1 MREFLSRHRGMLALL
16 ALAVLVRAG
25 VAIAHRPALFF
36 SDSFIY
42 LWLRDGDGVVGFAP
56 DRPSGYPLLLDVLA
70 RVHGDLLFTTLVQHL
85 AGLLGGT
92 LVYAL
97 LLRLSVDRRLA
108 LFGAA
113 IVLLDGYAIALEQ
126 FIMPESF
133 FATALIA
140 SAYLAIRRTNP
151 AALACSGLLL
161 GAAVTIRTAA
171 IFAVP
176 VWIIYVVWSRPG
188 WRPALAAAGG
198 FLLPVL
204 AVAAMA
210 SHAVGHFGLSRAS
223 GWFLYARI
231 AEIGD
236 CGRADIPA
244 AARPLCNRTASDRRG
259 RVAYHM
265 WDRHAP
271 SQRLFGRDGVWS
283 GWPGPR
289 QERSNRILKGFAQA
303 IIRDR
308 PLRYAQMVAAD
319 FLRYFQP
326 GVASIGRSDAA
337 IHLPARETPIPR
349 GEPFTRVQPV
359 HAPAKLVR
367 AYQGIVH
374 TPRWLLAPLAL
385 AGLIVIVLT
394 FAGRLGQRL
403 PRRREVFLLSGAGL
417 AMLLGSALTNE
428 FILRYLI
435 PTVPLLVGGGI
446 LAIVDLVALRRR
458 SPAPSAAP
466 S

>member
-1 MREFLSRHRGMLALL
+1 MRAFLSRHRGMLALL
-16 ALAVLVRAG
+16 ALGILVRAG

-42 LWLRDGDGVVGFAP
+42 LWLREGDGVVGFAP

-85 AGLLGGT
+85 AGLLVGT

-97 LLRLSVDRRLA
+97 LLRLGVHRRLA
-108 LFGAA
+108 LVAAA

-133 FATALIA
+133 FATALIT
-140 SAYLAIRRTNP
+140 SAYLAVRRTNP

-161 GAAVTIRTAA
+161 GAAVTIRSVGV
-171 IFAVP
+171 FAVP
-176 VWIIYVVWSRPG
+176 VWIIYVAWSRPG
-188 WRPALAAAGG
+188 WRPALAAATG
-198 FLLPVL
+198 FLVPVL

-223 GWFLYARI
+223 GWFLYARV

-244 AARPLCNRTASDRRG
+244 ASRPLCNRTAHDRRG
-259 RVAYHM
+259 HVAYHM
-265 WDRHAP
+265 WSPLAP
-271 SQRLFGRDGVWS
+271 SQRLFGGGGVWA

-289 QERSNRILKGFAQA
+289 QERSNKILKGFALA

-308 PLRYAQMVAAD
+308 PLRYARLVAAD
-319 FLRYFQP
+319 FVRYFQP
-326 GVASIGRSDAA
+326 GAASLGRSDEA
-337 IHLPARETPIPR
+337 IHLPAHTKPFPR
-349 GEPFTRVQPV
+349 GEPFTRAQPV
-359 HAPAKLVR
+359 HAPSKLMR
-367 AYQGIVH
+367 AYVGVVH

-385 AGLIVIVLT
+385 SGLIVVVLT
-394 FAGRLGQRL
+394 FAGRLGPRL
-403 PRRREVFLLSGAGL
+403 PRRREVFLLTGAGL
-417 AMLLGSALTNE
+417 AMLLGSVLTNE
-428 FILRYLI
+428 FILRYLV
-435 PTVPLLVGGGI
+435 PTVPLLVGGGF
-446 LAIVDLVALRRR
+446 LAVADLVALRR
-458 SPAPSAAP
+458 SAAPSAAE